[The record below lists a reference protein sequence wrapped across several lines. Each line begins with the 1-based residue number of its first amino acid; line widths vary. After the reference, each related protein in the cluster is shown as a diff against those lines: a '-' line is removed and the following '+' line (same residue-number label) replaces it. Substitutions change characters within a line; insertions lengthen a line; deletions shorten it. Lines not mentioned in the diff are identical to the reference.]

1 MKGASCGAASFIS
14 HAGSMS
20 REHYF
25 AGDEV
30 MTLMTSSV
38 VIGRNSHMPG
48 VWQLVKVASLAQYVD
63 ARISA
68 ILFSMWSWYVAAEK
82 DPALVVFLP
91 SPSSWFIDCHTRR

>member
-20 REHYF
+20 REHCF

-38 VIGRNSHMPG
+38 VIGRNSHMSG
-48 VWQLVKVASLAQYVD
+48 VWQVVKVASLAQDVD
-63 ARISA
+63 AISLVNVLTA
-68 ILFSMWSWYVAAEK
+68 IVFPCGHDMWQQRK
-82 DPALVVFLP
+82 TQ
-91 SPSSWFIDCHTRR
+91 PSSCFAFTKQLVH